1 MKVNRAKKVLY
12 KLPGMITMDSSTKT
26 VVLSSIRN
34 EAQRM
39 RIECLCDWMNE
50 KQVKDTDGKRLIFK
64 VENT

>member
-1 MKVNRAKKVLY
+1 MRLKGSRFSKNYSVEIS
-12 KLPGMITMDSSTKT
+12 GSSTKI

-39 RIECLCDWMNE
+39 RIESLCDWMNE
-50 KQVKDTDGKRLIFK
+50 KQVIDTDGKKLIFK

>member
-1 MKVNRAKKVLY
+1 
-12 KLPGMITMDSSTKT
+12 MDSSTKT

-39 RIECLCDWMNE
+39 RIESLCDWMNE
-50 KQVKDTDGKRLIFK
+50 KQVIDTDGKKLVFK